1 MRGLWQLTIAGA
13 VVVTVLVVSGFLLLE
28 SGGDGKSSTA
38 QTPPPT
44 AGVSSGSAKISA
56 RAPQRGNQYN
66 RKVVVRVRNKSTGTP
81 LHDAKVVIHGEMTVP
96 HAMTLYEE
104 TLREVA
110 RGEYVGPYT
119 LVMPGDWRIVIVARS
134 KQGDASTYSLPV
146 AVRG

>member
-1 MRGLWQLTIAGA
+1 MRGLWQLAIAGT
-13 VVVTVLVVSGFLLLE
+13 VVLAVLVVSGFLLFE
-28 SGGDGKSSTA
+28 SGGGGTSSTPQA
-38 QTPPPT
+38 PPPT
-44 AGVSSGSAKISA
+44 AGVSYGSAEISA
-56 RAPQRGNQYN
+56 RAPQRGDQYN

-96 HAMTLYEE
+96 HRMTLYEK

-119 LVMPGDWRIVIVARS
+119 LIMPGVWRIVVVARS

-146 AVRG
+146 SVGG